1 MIMGRILAI
10 DYGAKRTG
18 LAVTDPLRI
27 IATGLTTVDSRELM
41 SYLQDYIKRETVD
54 LILIGWPTNWDESAT
69 DATPLVAKCIA
80 KIAKAFPQIPIEKID
95 ERFSSKMA
103 KSAMLEMG
111 LKKKERQNKA
121 LVDEIAATMLLQE
134 YLQRTV

>member
-1 MIMGRILAI
+1 MGRILAI

-41 SYLQDYIKRETVD
+41 SYLQDYTKRETVD
-54 LILIGWPTNWDESAT
+54 LILIGWPTNWDERPT

-134 YLQRTV
+134 YLLRSV